1 MYFVPTYCF
10 MTTNAPDSSDTLP
23 TPKNG
28 WLIIYAALACIA
40 IAGVVISI
48 NYRQIPKKSEVIAK
62 RKIPATKS
70 AYTLM
75 LSPLDSLETV
85 AIGQAIGADIGADS
99 ALTKMVVGGTA
110 LYKQC
115 TSVAEYSKLIAKGL
129 RGAQPDNLEKQALMF
144 SQFVG
149 IMITDTIPVE
159 LYLAGKLGGE
169 TFDAVDK
176 RLSNTCKDLDLRSSS
191 FGRVRVVSYLRP
203 VDNSINRQFLKYFR
217 DRGFEVLER

>member
-1 MYFVPTYCF
+1 MKTRI
-10 MTTNAPDSSDTLP
+10 ADSLDTLP

-28 WLIIYAALACIA
+28 WLLIYGVLACIA
-40 IAGVVISI
+40 LAGVIISI
-48 NYRQIPKKSEVIAK
+48 KYREIPKKTEVIAK
-62 RKIPATKS
+62 RKIPAKKS

-75 LSPLDSLETV
+75 LSPLDSLETIK
-85 AIGQAIGADIGADS
+85 IGQAIRADIGADS
-99 ALTKMVVGGTA
+99 AITKMVVGGTA

-115 TSVAEYSKLIAKGL
+115 TSSAEYGKLIAKGL
-129 RGAQPDNLEKQALMF
+129 REAQPDNLEKQALML

-149 IMITDTIPVE
+149 IMITDTIPIE
-159 LYLAGKLGGE
+159 LYLAGKLGGA

-203 VDNSINRQFLKYFR
+203 TDNTINRLFMKYFR
-217 DRGFEVLER
+217 DRGFEVIER

>member
-1 MYFVPTYCF
+1 
-10 MTTNAPDSSDTLP
+10 MTTKTADNLEGLP

-28 WLIIYAALACIA
+28 WLIIYIALACIA
-40 IAGVVISI
+40 ITGVIISI
-48 NYRQIPKKSEVIAK
+48 KYRQMPKKTEVVAK

-75 LSPLDSLETV
+75 LSPLDTLETIKIGE
-85 AIGQAIGADIGADS
+85 AIREDIGADS

-115 TSVAEYSKLIAKGL
+115 TSAAEYSRLIAKGL
-129 RGAQPDNLEKQALMF
+129 QGAQPDNLEKQALMF

-149 IMITDTIPVE
+149 IMINDTIPVE
-159 LYLAGKLGGE
+159 LYLAGKLGGA
-169 TFDAVDK
+169 TFEAVDK
-176 RLSNTCKDLDLRSSS
+176 RLSNTCKDLDLRSST

-203 VDNSINRQFLKYFR
+203 TDNSINRQFMQYFR
-217 DRGFEVLER
+217 DRGFEVIER